1 MMAVSGGKILVI
13 KNSRCPRWEYMF
25 HDLKSPVCFACC
37 LSRSQHPGETSETR
51 KKLGLSAML
60 AFWRKEPFLFLFLTL
75 LHLSSASWCLCL
87 LLEILTV
94 VILIPIF
101 EKGLKFFKWFSQG
114 EDENQGFSHSRALFF
129 FNLCIV
135 AVILKTHNHVEMG
148 ILVSIKTGYVLTYR
162 RDLSAIWRL
171 LHQVQVPVCGG
182 PNIYRST
189 KYSAEHRFLSG
200 KISRLGIR
208 IFQFHCCFHYLLTY
222 DLEQVTD

>member
-129 FNLCIV
+129 FNLYCSSDP
-135 AVILKTHNHVEMG
+135 KNPQSCG
-148 ILVSIKTGYVLTYR
+148 DGYLGLHKDRLCPYLQKRSFCHLETSTPSSGSG
-162 RDLSAIWRL
+162 LWRTQ
-171 LHQVQVPVCGG
+171 HM
-182 PNIYRST
+182 
-189 KYSAEHRFLSG
+189 
-200 KISRLGIR
+200 
-208 IFQFHCCFHYLLTY
+208 
-222 DLEQVTD
+222 